1 MQVSYLAQKNT
12 TKVGIFHGESWCT
25 KHLKIESCK
34 NNTSSSA
41 ENILYKC
48 VFSNYMLSR
57 DMFIKFIHEDQ
68 HKEQESTFLT
78 GINVQPSIQCTL

>member
-12 TKVGIFHGESWCT
+12 TKVGIFHRESWCT
-25 KHLKIESCK
+25 EHLKIESYK
-34 NNTSSSA
+34 NNTSGST

-57 DMFIKFIHEDQ
+57 DMFIKFNYEDQ
-68 HKEQESTFLT
+68 RKEQESTFLT
-78 GINVQPSIQCTL
+78 VINVQSSIQCTL